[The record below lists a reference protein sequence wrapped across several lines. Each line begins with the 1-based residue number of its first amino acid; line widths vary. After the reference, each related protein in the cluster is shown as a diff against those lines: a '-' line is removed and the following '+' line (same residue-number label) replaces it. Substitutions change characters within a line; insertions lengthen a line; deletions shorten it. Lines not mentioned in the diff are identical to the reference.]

1 MKKKSKVTSPY
12 QETIEALKNTK
23 DDNELLSKLI
33 EYNSRYGSLKYI
45 KKDDIE
51 HWTEVLSRF
60 ETFFQN
66 LKSSFEEQEVFS
78 QDKKLQFLIP
88 KQTGFPRDLLLTNI
102 LTFARFLLQISGN
115 NSSFENKKVFP
126 LLEHLN
132 TLLDLAVEDNVI
144 RIEVLKVLLAYV
156 KKTNP
161 HSRRALPEV
170 YLDASIQE
178 KLLALAQGWN
188 GKETGLTISAC
199 CDDRLI
205 ASLPLHFEFYI
216 SENKEHPETTGHHVI
231 HVDNVH
237 TYQESSFEIFKQ
249 LLKKFPN
256 IPQKYHYPL
265 FARINLSKS
274 FPNPSSENNLF
285 T

>member
-1 MKKKSKVTSPY
+1 MKKKTKANSPY
-12 QETIEALKNTK
+12 QETIEALKSTK

-51 HWTEVLSRF
+51 HWTEVLKRF
-60 ETFFQN
+60 ESFFQN
-66 LKSSFEEQEVFS
+66 LKNSFEEQEVFDK
-78 QDKKLQFLIP
+78 DKKLQFLIP

-156 KKTNP
+156 KKANP
-161 HSRRALPEV
+161 SRRALPEV
-170 YLDASIQE
+170 YLDATIQE

-188 GKETGLTISAC
+188 EKNLDSQFLPAVMIDSWQVYHFTSNSISLKTKNIQK
-199 CDDRLI
+199 RLD
-205 ASLPLHFEFYI
+205 
-216 SENKEHPETTGHHVI
+216 TM
-231 HVDNVH
+231 
-237 TYQESSFEIFKQ
+237 
-249 LLKKFPN
+249 
-256 IPQKYHYPL
+256 
-265 FARINLSKS
+265 
-274 FPNPSSENNLF
+274 
-285 T
+285 